1 MKISLLLSLSNKI
14 IGSVGRWVGG
24 LVGRWVSSRWS
35 VGRWLLGLWSV
46 DLIKP
51 VNFRTGIIFAKYKKG
66 DEKDSENYGPIS
78 LLNLRL

>member
-1 MKISLLLSLSNKI
+1 MKIFLLLSLSNKI
-14 IGSVGRWVGG
+14 IGSVGW
-24 LVGRWVSSRWS
+24 WVSSRWS

-46 DLIKP
+46 DLMKP

-66 DEKDSENYGPIS
+66 DEKDIENYGPIS